1 VNAGRDVERLIST
14 WLVEESPG
22 RAPDRILAN
31 AAGTIDRTRQRRF
44 LAAWREPVSIGLRG
58 FAAMAAVLILAVAG
72 AAWIGRSTASSGTA
86 PNQTPTPSPAST
98 AAGVTLAEYRTAR
111 DAICDAAWPQR
122 QSLDARIG
130 DGLTDP
136 ATPAAERATKL
147 AALADEIT
155 FERNLANQLHGLA
168 IPAALHTD
176 EAVWWSTVD
185 PAFAMI
191 EQEIALIQ
199 QGKFSEADAVD
210 QAITPLSSA
219 AEAYESKYDLKPC
232 P

>member
-1 VNAGRDVERLIST
+1 MNAGRDVERLIAT

-58 FAAMAAVLILAVAG
+58 FAAMAAVLILALIG
-72 AAWIGRSTASSGTA
+72 AAWIGRSTASVGT
-86 PNQTPTPSPAST
+86 QPSPAAT
-98 AAGVTLAEYRTAR
+98 PAGVTLAEYRAAR
-111 DAICDAAWPQR
+111 DTICDAAWPQR
-122 QSLDARIG
+122 QAFDARIG

-136 ATPAAERATKL
+136 ATPPAERATKL
-147 AALADEIT
+147 AALAEEMT
-155 FERNLANQLHGLA
+155 FERNLANQVHGLA

-185 PAFAMI
+185 PALAII

-210 QAITPLSSA
+210 QAIVPLSSA
-219 AEAYESKYDLKPC
+219 AEAYKAKYNLKPC

>member
-1 VNAGRDVERLIST
+1 MNAGRDVERLIAT
-14 WLVEESPG
+14 WLVEEAPG

-58 FAAMAAVLILAVAG
+58 FAAMAAILILALIG
-72 AAWIGRSTASSGTA
+72 AAWIGRSTASVGTA
-86 PNQTPTPSPAST
+86 PTQIPSPSPAT
-98 AAGVTLAEYRTAR
+98 TDGVTLAEYRAAR
-111 DAICDAAWPQR
+111 DAVCDAAWPQR
-122 QSLDARIG
+122 QALDARIG

-136 ATPAAERATKL
+136 ATPPAERATKL
-147 AALADEIT
+147 AALAEEMT
-155 FERNLANQLHGLA
+155 FERNLANQVHGLA

-185 PAFAMI
+185 PALAII

-199 QGKFSEADAVD
+199 QGKYSEADAVD
-210 QAITPLSSA
+210 QAIVPLSSA
-219 AEAYESKYDLKPC
+219 AEAYESKYNLKPC

>member
-1 VNAGRDVERLIST
+1 MNAGRDVERLIST
-14 WLVEESPG
+14 WLVEESPW

-31 AAGTIDRTRQRRF
+31 AAGTIDRTRQRRV

-58 FAAMAAVLILAVAG
+58 FAAMAAVLILAVMG
-72 AAWIGRSTASSGTA
+72 AVLIGRSTASIGTA
-86 PNQTPTPSPAST
+86 PTQSPTPSPAPT
-98 AAGVTLAEYRTAR
+98 AAGATLAEYRAAR
-111 DAICDAAWPQR
+111 DAVCDAAWPQR
-122 QSLDARIG
+122 RTLDARIG

-147 AALADEIT
+147 AALADEMT
-155 FERNLANQLHGLA
+155 FERNLTSQLHGLA

-176 EAVWWSTVD
+176 EAVWWSNVD
-185 PAFAMI
+185 PAFAII

-210 QAITPLSSA
+210 QAIVPLSSA
-219 AEAYESKYDLKPC
+219 AEAYESKYNLKPC

>member
-1 VNAGRDVERLIST
+1 MNAGRDVERLIAT

-58 FAAMAAVLILAVAG
+58 FAAMAAVLILALIG
-72 AAWIGRSTASSGTA
+72 AAWIGRSTASVGT
-86 PNQTPTPSPAST
+86 QPSPAAT
-98 AAGVTLAEYRTAR
+98 PAGVTLAEYRAAR

-122 QSLDARIG
+122 QAFDARIG
-130 DGLTDP
+130 NGLTDP
-136 ATPAAERATKL
+136 ATPPSERATKL
-147 AALADEIT
+147 AALAEEMT
-155 FERNLANQLHGLA
+155 FERNLANQVHGLA

-185 PAFAMI
+185 PAFAII

-210 QAITPLSSA
+210 QAIVPLSSA
-219 AEAYESKYDLKPC
+219 AEAYEAKYNLKPC